1 MQVHEL
7 KTKFKTRKEK
17 RVGRGGKRGTTS
29 GRGQKGQKAR
39 AGHSLKPAERD
50 LIQRLPKLR
59 GSKNKR
65 KSESALVIPV
75 GKIEALAKDG
85 KLTLQILVAQRV
97 IKKITVPVKIVSQG
111 SCTSPIIITG
121 VPISAAAREKIVKA
135 GGTVNES

>member
-7 KTKFKTRKEK
+7 RTKFKTRKEK

-50 LIQRLPKLR
+50 LIQRIPKLR

-65 KSESALVIPV
+65 KSAPALVIAV
-75 GKIEALAKDG
+75 GEIERFAENGALTPA
-85 KLTLQILVAQRV
+85 ILVAKGFM
-97 IKKITVPVKIVSQG
+97 KKTTDRVKILDGGECAKAISVSG
-111 SCTSPIIITG
+111 IPASKT
-121 VPISAAAREKIVKA
+121 AKEKIEKA
-135 GGTVNES
+135 GGKVN